1 MSMSEKITFLCLIA
15 GAIISSILIYK
26 YLLPDCQACGEDVF
40 PQDVYCRHCGQQLR
54 ITNIEK

>member
-1 MSMSEKITFLCLIA
+1 MSEKITFLGLIA
-15 GAIISSILIYK
+15 VSIILSILIYK
-26 YLLPDCQACGEDVF
+26 YLLPDCPACGENVF